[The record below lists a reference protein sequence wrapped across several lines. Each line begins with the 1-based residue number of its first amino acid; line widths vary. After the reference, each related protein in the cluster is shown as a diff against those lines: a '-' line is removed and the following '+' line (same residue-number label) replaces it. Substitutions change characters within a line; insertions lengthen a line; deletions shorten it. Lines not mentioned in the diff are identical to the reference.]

1 MYGRC
6 GLRTA
11 PALFFMDFSTQLSSQ
26 LGATSR
32 ATPLYL
38 CFEN

>member
-1 MYGRC
+1 MVGVVL
-6 GLRTA
+6 GLHR
-11 PALFFMDFSTQLSSQ
+11 LFFMDFSTQLSSQ